1 MKALNFDITIGD
13 LKKNQWSIAASI
25 IVLFVILMTW
35 VTLIVPISDRK
46 ERLIAKI
53 NHQEKLISEYGR
65 KLGQS
70 KVIKA
75 NLAKHEGALKQM
87 QKKLFRGTDPY
98 QLAASLGELL
108 SQKNN
113 PDAPKLDI
121 KTYQVLTSKEHG
133 LYEEVHMRFNLMT
146 DIYGL
151 HYFLTRIKNSEFAIQ
166 VKEINIQKIQ
176 RIKGPDLIVNVIL
189 AALMEKGKKS

>member
-1 MKALNFDITIGD
+1 MKSVNFDITMED
-13 LKKNQWSIAASI
+13 LKKNQWSITASI
-25 IVLFVILMTW
+25 IVILITAMAW
-35 VTLIVPISDRK
+35 LTLIEPIYHRK
-46 ERLIAKI
+46 KMLIAKI

-65 KLGQS
+65 KLSQS
-70 KVIKA
+70 KVIKE
-75 NLAKHEGALKQM
+75 NLARHEGALKQM
-87 QKKLFRGTDPY
+87 QKKLFQGTDPY
-98 QLAASLGELL
+98 QLAASLGDLL
-108 SQKNN
+108 SQKSD
-113 PDAPKLDI
+113 PDAPKMDI

-146 DIYGL
+146 DIRGL